1 MNKILDKMI
10 TKLFDKTLGSFVDSQ
25 DKHDDLLLEK
35 CFTSRGVSTT
45 IDNFRITSNENDIKS
60 FDVNM
65 SMEELANFLSTD
77 KIGKKEILD
86 DLNEFHTSSND
97 IIADLLL
104 LNLTF
109 YQTHDEQL
117 NKKITLALDSYINNE
132 VENLGIF
139 DSPTPLKF
147 YLDKVSDYL
156 KNLKEDNQSLFN
168 EYVKSLNLLL
178 GKLTTNSE
186 YEDDSWISVNENF
199 AIEPHAKY
207 IDDDIQKANSL
218 KEVSSIVQDK
228 LTTENDL
235 KSYQIVSDF
244 VKQNLDFIFANS
256 LDKNAQRLTKNL
268 TNDERD
274 FITYVV
280 LALYQ
285 RELSIT
291 KDYDKYEL
299 FAQNIKLKT
308 KVAYENIKE
317 SFVHEFKQDAKLY
330 DDIERLLNVSLKVA
344 NTLYHENTNKNIH
357 DYDDLLEDVSSFVYA
372 QNNQK
377 TIAPKTKLK
386 YVSDTL
392 DKLIKIIY
400 EKDKVYSKM
409 ISKLKDLNPNKL
421 TPSQD
426 EMVANYAERFLSPE
440 DYEYLTS
447 KIKLNTTEKE
457 FAPEIINQTIKAI
470 ISEKAQFGNFISLLK
485 KDMVS
490 KIAKDILTSSN
501 KETFTEKFKK
511 LLDENVVSENIKK
524 TFIKLVDEIYAISNE
539 IALPVLKDEEIPY
552 SLIKPNNIKKLIIQD
567 GSNQEQKYPNLYK
580 LVRFSQSLD
589 PQDALKIGIKSLTE
603 TKSAIEDTENSSTNV
618 INKIDE
624 IKKLLQ
630 RPIASKEEREDI
642 KKMIKQLSYDIKK
655 IDNLN
660 NKTEILDELEQLP
673 FLLNAVKFEDPK
685 LALVR
690 MVEKKTNDPALI
702 KNLSSDL
709 AQLTITT
716 QEYLKNKYVNLLL
729 NVMSTAEIENFKKS
743 FDLIA
748 IQSQN
753 SINKRCLKN
762 DLTLAVDELIS
773 SNNDMTPEEEYRIY
787 QLCEKAKLL
796 VDYAF
801 KIKGNNDE
809 YITKLKNTISD
820 LFTYSSQMNEKFQNM
835 IEEYIQ
841 DNKLSKL
848 HLQNVNVVQNIKRE
862 LSKELNPE
870 VVDNMICDLNKVKTE
885 FEKNQFIEK
894 YKDQLSPTLSN
905 FVNKYI
911 NLLNVADFEIKDFII
926 DDNKDEF
933 KFNKF

>member
-10 TKLFDKTLGSFVDSQ
+10 TKLFDKTLGSFFDSQ

-35 CFTSRGVSTT
+35 CFTSRGFSTT

-65 SMEELANFLSTD
+65 SMEELAKFLSTD

-97 IIADLLL
+97 IIADLFL

-109 YQTHDEQL
+109 YHTHDEQF
-117 NKKITLALDSYINNE
+117 NKKVALSLDSYINNA

-156 KNLKEDNQSLFN
+156 KNLKEDNQILFN
-168 EYVKSLNLLL
+168 EYEKSLSPLL
-178 GKLTTNSE
+178 GRLATNSE
-186 YEDDSWISVNENF
+186 YEDDAWISVDENF
-199 AIEPHAKY
+199 AIESHAKF
-207 IDDDIQKANSL
+207 IHNVQKATSL
-218 KEVSSIVQDK
+218 KEVSSLVHNY
-228 LTTENDL
+228 LTTEDNL
-235 KSYQIVSDF
+235 EAYQTACDYI
-244 VKQNLDFIFANS
+244 KQNLDFIFTNS
-256 LDKNAQRLTKNL
+256 LDKNAQVLTKNL
-268 TNDERD
+268 TEDEKE
-274 FITYVV
+274 FIAYVV

-291 KDYDKYEL
+291 KDYDRYEL
-299 FAQNIKLKT
+299 FSQNIKLKT

-317 SFVHEFKQDAKLY
+317 SFVHEFKQDSRLY
-330 DDIERLLNVSLKVA
+330 DDIERLLNISLRVA
-344 NTLYHENTNKNIH
+344 NNLYHESTNEYIH
-357 DYDDLLEDVSSFVYA
+357 DYDDLLEDVSSFA
-372 QNNQK
+372 FTQSNQK
-377 TIAPKTKLK
+377 PVAPKTKLK

-409 ISKLKDLNPNKL
+409 ISKLQALNVNRL
-421 TPSQD
+421 TSSQD
-426 EMVANYAERFLSPE
+426 EMVVDYAEKFLPPE
-440 DYEYLTS
+440 IFQYLSSNIDYT
-447 KIKLNTTEKE
+447 TTEKE
-457 FAPEIINQTIKAI
+457 FTKDLINQTIKAI
-470 ISEKAQFGNFISLLK
+470 ISEKAQFGNFISVLK
-485 KDMVS
+485 KDMVA

-501 KETFTEKFKK
+501 KETFTEKFEK

-524 TFIKLVDEIYAISNE
+524 TFINLIDEIYAISNE
-539 IALPVLKDEEIPY
+539 IATPILKDEEIPY
-552 SLIKPNNIKKLIIQD
+552 SLVKPSNIKKLIVQD
-567 GSNQEQKYPNLYK
+567 SSNEEQKYPNLYK
-580 LVRFSQSLD
+580 IVRFSQTLEQ
-589 PQDALKIGIKSLTE
+589 QDALKIGVRSLTE
-603 TKSAIEDTENSSTNV
+603 TKSAIDKTENTSTNV
-618 INKIDE
+618 INKIDD

-642 KKMIKQLSYDIKK
+642 KKMIRQLSYDIKK
-655 IDNLN
+655 IDNLK

-673 FLLNAVKFEDPK
+673 SLLNAVKFEDPK
-685 LALVR
+685 LALIR

-702 KNLSSDL
+702 KDLSSDL

-848 HLQNVNVVQNIKRE
+848 NLQNVNVVQNIKRE